1 MRSAVNGAAR
11 LDDRIDQARRTKISV
26 AIAKSIVRHIA
37 DRHLQPGSPLL
48 PEQAM
53 AAQYGVGRASVREAL
68 RLLEMHG
75 LVDIRRGN
83 GGGPLVGSS
92 SAERFGE
99 TMTMHL
105 QPLGATL
112 RDLNALAIDMQG
124 LLAERAAQM
133 VKDRTA
139 DPAKVAEM
147 VEWSHREIAGEST
160 SDLVTD
166 GHAFHR
172 CIAEIVDS
180 PTLGLISSALGHVYS
195 QRTGS
200 GDPSM
205 FDEKVRLQF
214 QHDHVK
220 IGAAIARGNAAHARK
235 LMLEHMMA
243 SNAALEKAQP
253 GLTDNLV
260 YWD

>member
-1 MRSAVNGAAR
+1 MSPAVSGAPH
-11 LDDRIDQARRTKISV
+11 LGDRIDQARRTKISV
-26 AIAKSIVRHIA
+26 AVAKSIIRHIA
-37 DRHLQPGSPLL
+37 DRRLRPGSPLL

-83 GGGPLVGSS
+83 GGGPVVGSS
-92 SAERFGE
+92 GVERFGE

-105 QPLGATL
+105 QTLGATL
-112 RDLNALAIDMQG
+112 GDLNAMHIQMEG
-124 LLAERAAQM
+124 LKAERAALM
-133 VKDRTA
+133 VKDGTA
-139 DPAKVAEM
+139 DPAKVTEM
-147 VEWSHREIAGEST
+147 VERSHRAIAGEPTLEFVAEGS
-160 SDLVTD
+160 S
-166 GHAFHR
+166 FHR
-172 CIAEIVDS
+172 YVGNIVDS
-180 PTLGLISSALGHVYS
+180 PTLGLISSALSHVYS

-243 SNAALEKAQP
+243 SNAALEKAAP